1 MLVETVV
8 TAVTLMKSM
17 MAEVAHLSSVEQH
30 ITAAIKNS
38 IDFGLDVWAVHFT
51 NK

>member
-1 MLVETVV
+1 MMETVG

-17 MAEVAHLSSVEQH
+17 IAEVAHLNTMEQH

-38 IDFGLDVWAVHFT
+38 IDFE
-51 NK
+51 